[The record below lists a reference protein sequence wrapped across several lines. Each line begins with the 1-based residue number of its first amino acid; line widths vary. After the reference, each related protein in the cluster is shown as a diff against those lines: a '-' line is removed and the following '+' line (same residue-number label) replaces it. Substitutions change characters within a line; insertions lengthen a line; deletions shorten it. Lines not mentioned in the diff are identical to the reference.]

1 MIYAIIIYESIFCL
15 QIVYAI
21 GENTAIKT
29 SYAFLGGWK
38 VCVERDTGKKWVC
51 ERWRETESV
60 RLDGVG
66 TETKKHEINNQNDF
80 AYQSKPKIIA
90 RNLSF
95 FFSFRIWISMWVDPT
110 DIFNYSTNRTSQSI
124 HQNRSGGSIDLI
136 ASLAKFN
143 TFDLIRPNLY
153 YKV

>member
-90 RNLSF
+90 RNLSSF
-95 FFSFRIWISMWVDPT
+95 FFFQNM
-110 DIFNYSTNRTSQSI
+110 DIDVSWSNRHIQLFHQSYI
-124 HQNRSGGSIDLI
+124 TKHSSKQIRWFNRSDCFSRKIQYIWFDP
-136 ASLAKFN
+136 AKFV
-143 TFDLIRPNLY
+143 L
-153 YKV
+153 